1 MELQDI
7 LYEKRGPAAWIT
19 LNRPAVLNALSPA
32 LVRSLRQACSDAHA
46 DTQVRAVV
54 FTGAGRGFCAG
65 ADISTMEHTRLD
77 DFRTFLN
84 ELATTWSLIRT
95 LPKPTIAAINGVVVG
110 AGFELTLVCDFRIAV
125 STARIGSAEVNINQ
139 PMTNGSTHI
148 LPRLV
153 GETKAKELGM
163 TGNIIEAAEAE
174 RNRAAQRLRTTGRA
188 RRTRPHPGRDPG
200 QPRGRL
206 PSLRSSSALPA
217 TGTLTLRR
225 RSWARMKRRP
235 SAFYRPTQQEGLRAF
250 REKRAPNWSGT

>member
-19 LNRPAVLNALSPA
+19 LNRPTVLNALSPA
-32 LVRSLRQACSDAHA
+32 LVRSLRQACTDAQA

-110 AGFELTLVCDFRIAV
+110 AGFELTLVCDFRIAA

-174 RNRAAQRLRTTGRA
+174 RIGLLNACVQPDALEEHVRTLVDTLVSRGPIAVSQVKQCFARNRDVDIETAIMGENEAATECFL
-188 RRTRPHPGRDPG
+188 
-200 QPRGRL
+200 
-206 PSLRSSSALPA
+206 SAD
-217 TGTLTLRR
+217 
-225 RSWARMKRRP
+225 
-235 SAFYRPTQQEGLRAF
+235 QQEGLRAF